1 MTVRELIARAASF
14 RMRFFF
20 VVLGGAV
27 LPLALIGFW
36 QTRSARKAGESLL
49 RSELDSAVIQM
60 SAFART
66 TWAFREGELVLLARN
81 EAARRL
87 LSGRPSDPP
96 TAADSTYLANLAA
109 SVSDVIPAVT
119 YRSADGRRRWSMTT
133 GQNDTGEGS
142 PTTRSSPP
150 VPVVT
155 VSVPVGESSNDA
167 PAGQLTAQLRINRLL
182 PSDTAFR
189 LPAGAVLQVID
200 GVSHA
205 ALLPLSLPESLLT
218 RPRFSFAG
226 DNWLLARRVVPGTP
240 LELIVTA
247 PTRRYVQPFQDAAR
261 RGAIAVTAVA
271 LLALLLTAYLTSLL
285 TSSLEQLADAA
296 DAIARG
302 ELDHHVDEQ
311 GTDEVRRVATAF
323 NSMTANLRR
332 TLGELAQ
339 RQALAAVGEYAT
351 SLSHEIRNALTAMRV
366 DLQRA
371 EEKTPLDIA
380 SRPLVVRALKQ
391 LTNLDATVSRSLRL
405 ARSGRVGRQ
414 RIDLR
419 NVLGAATQS
428 ASATFVERGALLEP
442 FSDGAAPA
450 WVRGDA
456 PSLEQLFLNLLL
468 NSAHA
473 LRAGGKA
480 SVALDVHDTTARVV
494 ISDTGDGIAAHDLP
508 RVFDPFFSTKAE
520 GTGLGLAI
528 ARQIAAAHGGALHI
542 ESELGVGT
550 RVEVRL
556 PRT

>member
-1 MTVRELIARAASF
+1 MALRELIARPRSF
-14 RMRFFF
+14 RVRFFL
-20 VVLGGAV
+20 VVLGAAV

-36 QTRSARKAGESLL
+36 QTRSAREAGESLL
-49 RSELDSAVIQM
+49 RSELDSAVTQI
-60 SAFART
+60 SALAQS
-66 TWAFREGELVLLARN
+66 TWAFREGQLVLLARN

-87 LSGRPSDPP
+87 VSRAASDRP
-96 TAADSTYLANLAA
+96 TATDSAYLANLTA
-109 SVSDVIPAVT
+109 SLSDVIPAVT
-119 YRSADGRRRWSMTT
+119 YQSADGRTRWSMTT
-133 GQNDTGEGS
+133 RQSDAGDGRV
-142 PTTRSSPP
+142 PAP

-155 VSVPVGESSNDA
+155 VGMSVGDSSTDTS
-167 PAGQLTAQLRINRLL
+167 GSRMTARVRLDRVL
-182 PSDTAFR
+182 PSDTALR

-200 GVSHA
+200 GVSHS
-205 ALLPLSLPESLLT
+205 ALLARSLPESLLT
-218 RPRFSFAG
+218 RPRFWFAG
-226 DNWLLARRVVPGTP
+226 GSWLVARRVVPGAP

-247 PTRRYVQPFQDAAR
+247 PTRRYVQPFENAAR
-261 RGAIAVTAVA
+261 RGALGVGAVA
-271 LLALLLTAYLTSLL
+271 LLALLLTAYLTSRL

-302 ELDHHVDEQ
+302 ELDHHVEEH

-332 TLGELAQ
+332 TLGELSQ

-371 EEKTPLDIA
+371 EEKTPADIA
-380 SRPLVVRALKQ
+380 SRPLIVRALKQ

-405 ARSGRVGRQ
+405 ARSGRSGRQ

-419 NVLGAATQS
+419 SVLAAATHS
-428 ASATFVERGALLEP
+428 AAATFAERGAVLEP
-442 FSDGAAPA
+442 FNDGAMPT
-450 WVRGDA
+450 WIRGDG

-473 LRAGGKA
+473 MRAGGKA
-480 SVALDVHDTTARVV
+480 RVAVDSDGTSARIVV
-494 ISDTGDGIAAHDLP
+494 SDTGEGIAPEDLS
-508 RVFDPFFSTKAE
+508 RVFDPFFSTKAD

-556 PRT
+556 PQV